1 MSRTFVWG
9 HGLTSSMATEDRKGL
24 FGWEVPDGW
33 ELVRY
38 DAAGHGTSGV
48 DDRDPARYRW
58 ERLAPDMLFRAP
70 ERAVLGGASMGCAT
84 ALHAAV
90 VEPDRVEG
98 LVLVIPPTA
107 WTTRAAQRDLYEGA
121 AHVAEKYGLERLKE
135 VIAERPVPA
144 IFDGRPDLAE
154 YDPDIDPDLL
164 PTVLRG
170 AAASDLPPTEVLAGL
185 AMPALVLAWETDP
198 GHPVSTAEVLADVLP
213 EASLHVAAS
222 LADVG
227 EWPSLVLRFL
237 ADLDAAG

>member
-9 HGLTSSMATEDRKGL
+9 HGLTSSMASEDRRGL

-33 ELVRY
+33 DLIRY

-48 DDRDPARYRW
+48 DDRDPSRYGW
-58 ERLAPDMLFRAP
+58 ERLAADMLFRAP

-90 VEPDRVEG
+90 LEPARVEA

-107 WTTRAAQRDLYEGA
+107 WDTRAAQRDLYEGA
-121 AHVAEKYGLERLKE
+121 AHVAETHGIDRLKE
-135 VIAERPVPA
+135 LVARRPVPA
-144 IFDGRPDLAE
+144 IFEGRPDLAE

-170 AAASDLPPTEVLAGL
+170 AAASDLPPTDVLARLG
-185 AMPALVLAWETDP
+185 MPALVLAWDTDP
-198 GHPVSTAEVLADVLP
+198 GHPVATAEVLAEVLP
-213 EASLHVAAS
+213 DARLHVAGS
-222 LADVG
+222 LAEVG
-227 EWPSLVLRFL
+227 GWPRIVRTFL
-237 ADLDAAG
+237 AALA